1 MSFSRPEQLDAIIRL
16 DISFNDEIVKALF
29 PNAWERFKSKYG
41 TWALRQQKSSELS
54 ETQLCE

>member
-16 DISFNDEIVKALF
+16 DISFNDQIVKALF